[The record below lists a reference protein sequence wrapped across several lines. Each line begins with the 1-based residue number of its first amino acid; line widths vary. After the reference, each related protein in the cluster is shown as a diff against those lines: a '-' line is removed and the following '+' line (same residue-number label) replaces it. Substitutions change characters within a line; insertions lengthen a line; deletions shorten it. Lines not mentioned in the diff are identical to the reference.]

1 MKNNNIFKQAFCVYD
16 MHKQAFSYE
25 STYFVKNPNYL
36 LEQFLTSVVTAD
48 VSDESKVSEVQ

>member
-16 MHKQAFSYE
+16 IHKQAFSYK

-36 LEQFLTSVVTAD
+36 EQFLTSAVTAD

>member
-16 MHKQAFSYE
+16 IHKQALSYE
-25 STYFVKNPNYL
+25 STYFMKNPNY
-36 LEQFLTSVVTAD
+36 LEQFLTSAVTAD

>member
-16 MHKQAFSYE
+16 IHKQAFSYK
-25 STYFVKNPNYL
+25 STYFVKNPNYF
-36 LEQFLTSVVTAD
+36 EQFLTTVVTAV